1 MHPILFTLPSFQF
14 LSHEW
19 GPFTL
24 NSYGLMMALSFA
36 LSLPLLARDTG
47 RLLAPK
53 VGIRA
58 SEGFQKTWDMFVW
71 VILSSLFGG
80 RLFYVLENH
89 EEFEGQWLDAFKLWQ
104 GGLVFYGGL
113 LGALVAAWLW
123 MRREKWPVVFFFDIA
138 APYIL
143 LGHAIGRVGCYLE
156 GCCAGLVDDR
166 CGVVFPGA
174 GDGLPRLPTQLWE
187 MVGDFLL
194 FLLLLWTRGKVLRRP
209 GVSFALYGLTYGL
222 LRFVIEFWRRDG
234 SVHTLGVFLSP
245 SHALSAFLAL
255 AAAGYL
261 VWAYRRPLGPPKD
274 ARRS

>member
-143 LGHAIGRVGCYLE
+143 LGHAIARGWWTTDAAWSSRERGMDCRGCRRNSGRWSATSSCSSCSSG
-156 GCCAGLVDDR
+156 
-166 CGVVFPGA
+166 PGERSCDA
-174 GDGLPRLPTQLWE
+174 
-187 MVGDFLL
+187 
-194 FLLLLWTRGKVLRRP
+194 P
-209 GVSFALYGLTYGL
+209 GS
-222 LRFVIEFWRRDG
+222 R
-234 SVHTLGVFLSP
+234 SP
-245 SHALSAFLAL
+245 SMA
-255 AAAGYL
+255 
-261 VWAYRRPLGPPKD
+261 
-274 ARRS
+274 